1 MHCVADNIDLLLAK
15 VGLVLLLILIV
26 LRVCNQ
32 PAASIGGYVPLAN
45 AAVSKF
51 TVLKKVVV

>member
-1 MHCVADNIDLLLAK
+1 MADNIDLLLAK

-32 PAASIGGYVPLAN
+32 PAASIGSYVPLAN